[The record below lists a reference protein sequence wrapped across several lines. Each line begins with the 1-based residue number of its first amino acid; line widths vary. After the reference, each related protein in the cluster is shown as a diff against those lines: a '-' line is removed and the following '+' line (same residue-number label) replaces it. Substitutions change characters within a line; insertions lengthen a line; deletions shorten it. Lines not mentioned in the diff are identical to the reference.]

1 MSVRMRHTRSHTR
14 NRRSH
19 HALQGPRIS
28 ACSKCKAPHVR
39 HRMCAQCG
47 TYRGKEVVDV
57 MAQVTR
63 QAERK
68 KRKARELGVE
78 EKKEETEPGKLNVAA
93 LSNK

>member
-1 MSVRMRHTRSHTR
+1 
-14 NRRSH
+14 
-19 HALQGPRIS
+19 
-28 ACSKCKAPHVR
+28 
-39 HRMCAQCG
+39 MCAQCG